1 MLKSRI
7 DSFFCVL
14 CVSTNRL
21 SCVGSYCR
29 QCRRLQTP
37 TKFESPRVAF
47 IIAHVYGLVLI
58 LGPQLSDLHHQD
70 SVVRCNPFME
80 APLHCWKAPLSLSLS
95 LSPTSPLSFS
105 LSSFL
110 GLSLSLSG
118 SPSKQFICNRRVCQ
132 QLPQQERQRARERE
146 REREWERDRERAR
159 ESEREIESE
168 REGEREG
175 EIPSEGESV
184 GGIERAR
191 EKAGNCASKRER
203 ETHSGSGCCSR

>member
-21 SCVGSYCR
+21 SCVGSYSR

-80 APLHCWKAPLSLSLS
+80 APLYCFKCMYIHLYTKILLHPTIEPPPIVGRPLSLTHTHTLPPPPLCFS
-95 LSPTSPLSFS
+95 LSFS
-105 LSSFL
+105 L
-110 GLSLSLSG
+110 GLCLSLSG

-132 QLPQQERQRARERE
+132 
-146 REREWERDRERAR
+146 
-159 ESEREIESE
+159 
-168 REGEREG
+168 
-175 EIPSEGESV
+175 
-184 GGIERAR
+184 
-191 EKAGNCASKRER
+191 
-203 ETHSGSGCCSR
+203 